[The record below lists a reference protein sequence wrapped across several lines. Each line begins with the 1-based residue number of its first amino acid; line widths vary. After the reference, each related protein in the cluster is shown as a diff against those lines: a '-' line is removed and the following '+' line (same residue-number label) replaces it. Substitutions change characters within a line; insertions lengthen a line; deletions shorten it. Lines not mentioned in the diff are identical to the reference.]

1 MGIFFSSQ
9 KKATHDTLE
18 PSIFLCFLNSD
29 VGTKEHRE
37 HWQRCNL
44 ISKNTCCVF
53 LIMGDHPSTPPPSL
67 FLCRDNKIRN
77 WLPGDDETMTYHQR
91 EVNTLLSDTEVFIQN
106 TFLTFLASSKDFMIT
121 SSRQKSEIE
130 NATSAVLTQS
140 TFCRKS
146 FLVFLWRRQN
156 SFRLGNASISAGW
169 EDSCAPLPPRPT

>member
-1 MGIFFSSQ
+1 
-9 KKATHDTLE
+9 
-18 PSIFLCFLNSD
+18 
-29 VGTKEHRE
+29 
-37 HWQRCNL
+37 
-44 ISKNTCCVF
+44 
-53 LIMGDHPSTPPPSL
+53 
-67 FLCRDNKIRN
+67 
-77 WLPGDDETMTYHQR
+77 MTYHQR

-169 EDSCAPLPPRPT
+169 EDSFAPLPPAPLKLHFHFTSNKN